1 VIDPSDITAFWRA
14 AGPKAWFKKDAAFDA
29 ELRERFLDAHM
40 AAARCELDRW
50 LDTSE
55 GALALILLLD
65 QIPRNIFRDTAH
77 AFATDRLARRA
88 ADTAIAAGHDLA
100 AGADVRVFFYL
111 PFEHAESGENQA
123 RAVALIDA
131 IGDAELTK
139 FARLHAGIIARFGRF
154 PHRNAVL
161 GRETKAEEAAFLRE
175 GGFAG

>member
-1 VIDPSDITAFWRA
+1 VIDPSDLTTFWRA
-14 AGPKAWFKKDAAFDA
+14 AGPKAWFKKDAVFDEA
-29 ELRERFLDAHM
+29 LRAQFFDAHM
-40 AAARCELDRW
+40 AAARHELDHW

-77 AFATDRLARRA
+77 AFATDPLARWA
-88 ADTAIAAGHDLA
+88 ADRAIAAGHDLA
-100 AGADVRVFFYL
+100 ATPEMRVFLYL
-111 PFEHAESGENQA
+111 PFEHAESGDDQT

-139 FARLHAGIIARFGRF
+139 FARLHADIIARFGRF
-154 PHRNAVL
+154 PHRNTTL
-161 GRETKAEEAAFLRE
+161 GRESTAAEIAFLTD